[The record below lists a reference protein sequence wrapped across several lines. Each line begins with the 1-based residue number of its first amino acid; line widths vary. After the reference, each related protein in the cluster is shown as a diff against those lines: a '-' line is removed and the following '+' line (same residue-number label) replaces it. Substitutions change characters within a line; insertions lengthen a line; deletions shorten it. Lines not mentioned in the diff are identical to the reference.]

1 MINSLPKSLLR
12 YLMKTLNPTRTSFV
26 LMLSAQEFS
35 LFMMDRLKFHTK
47 KMSTFFWSTIKEATL
62 EIRALSFRL
71 EISTSISQ
79 SKEMFRQEFTVY
91 RKSILWISSI
101 ISQISSKSYKFVLL
115 EGITTSD
122 SSKPNN
128 FVCLTFEP

>member
-1 MINSLPKSLLR
+1 MINSSPKSLLR
-12 YLMKTLNPTRTSFV
+12 YLTKTLSPTRTSFV